1 MPVAIVTGGNKGIGL
16 GVVRGLCKQFKG
28 EVYLTARDE
37 ARGKAAVASLEA
49 EGLAPKFHLCDLG
62 DLATVE
68 ALRDTMVERHGGIDV
83 LVNNAGIAFK
93 QAATEPFALQAEV
106 TLATNYWANKA
117 ACDILFPI
125 LRPGARVV
133 NMSSSAGFLG
143 HIGRSGNSD
152 AASRLKATLASKD
165 LTRETLDGLMK
176 NFVETAKAGTHGEQ
190 GWPNSTYVVSKIGW
204 SALSRIHQRE
214 MDSDARKDIVVNHV
228 HPGYVDTDM
237 TSHKGPL
244 TIDRG
249 AESAIFASLLPSST
263 EVRGAYIWHDCQI
276 VDWVNG
282 PTPPMT

>member
-1 MPVAIVTGGNKGIGL
+1 
-16 GVVRGLCKQFKG
+16 
-28 EVYLTARDE
+28 
-37 ARGKAAVASLEA
+37 
-49 EGLAPKFHLCDLG
+49 
-62 DLATVE
+62 
-68 ALRDTMVERHGGIDV
+68 V
-83 LVNNAGIAFK
+83 LVDNAGIAFK
-93 QAATEPFALQAEV
+93 QAATDPFGVQAEV

-117 ACDILFPI
+117 VCDLLFPI

-143 HIGRSGNSD
+143 HIGRSGNTG
-152 AASRLKATLASKD
+152 AAAKLKATLASKD
-165 LTRETLDGLMK
+165 LTRETLDTLMK
-176 NFVETAKAGTHGEQ
+176 NFVETAKAGTHSDQ

-249 AESAIFASLLPSST
+249 AESAIFASLLPPGT

>member
-1 MPVAIVTGGNKGIGL
+1 MGVAVVTGGNKGIGL
-16 GVVRGLCKQFKG
+16 GVVRALCRQYKG

-37 ARGKAAVASLEA
+37 QRGKAAVALLEG
-49 EGLAPKFHLCDLG
+49 EGLSPRFHLCDLG
-62 DLATVE
+62 SPATVE
-68 ALRDTMVERHGGIDV
+68 ALRDSMVERHGGIDV

-93 QAATEPFALQAEV
+93 QAATEPFAQQAEV

-117 ACDILFPI
+117 ACDILFPA

-143 HIGRSGNSD
+143 HIGRSGDSSV
-152 AASRLKATLASKD
+152 AASLKATLASPT
-165 LTRETLDGLMK
+165 LTREELDSLMEQ
-176 NFVETAKAGTHGEQ
+176 FVTTAKAGSHSSH

-214 MDSDARKDIVVNHV
+214 MAGDSREDIVVNHV

-249 AESAIFASLLPSST
+249 AESAVFAALLPPGT
-263 EVRGAYIWHDCQI
+263 EVRGSYIWHDCQL
-276 VDWVNG
+276 VDWVHG